1 MNYIRSLKLTKHY
14 IMKNRLSS
22 LLILLLAVVLTSCES
37 NDDTATING
46 EIGGEWNIESINYTG
61 TTIVSQ
67 EGNSVTTN
75 LSGESFDENATMTF
89 NEADNLFSSQGSYF
103 IELTSSNSGQ
113 TQTQTIPINDY
124 YSEGE
129 WDLDGNILTVAG
141 GLVSISSGT
150 PVVGNPNEIQSQEY
164 VVEELTA
171 TTMVISGVDQQLIQE
186 SDIELDVTIDFTIT
200 LTK

>member
-1 MNYIRSLKLTKHY
+1 
-14 IMKNRLSS
+14 MKNRLSS